1 MDTLTIDQT
10 QLDRSPLLEPKECG
24 RVLDDVLALRERW
37 TKRASDVPFFTLG
50 VASYLD
56 ARQSQADYRKR
67 AAESNPLLRDHF
79 DWLLE
84 RVKKRVSDATGLKA
98 SWLPNAALPG
108 FHVFLAHWAF
118 TIAPSAVHFDTQHR
132 LLDWSDLPGADFS
145 DLLSFTLPI
154 QLPATGGGLNIWNID
169 QRDFPDTQSKAFF
182 DAARGL
188 KPTLHEYRVG
198 HIVMHSGNLLH
209 QMAGTARMES
219 DDRRVTLQGHGTRAN
234 GQIYLYW

>member
-1 MDTLTIDQT
+1 
-10 QLDRSPLLEPKECG
+10 
-24 RVLDDVLALRERW
+24 
-37 TKRASDVPFFTLG
+37 
-50 VASYLD
+50 
-56 ARQSQADYRKR
+56 
-67 AAESNPLLRDHF
+67 
-79 DWLLE
+79 LE
-84 RVKKRVSDATGLKA
+84 RPARRGFQRSLVVH
-98 SWLPNAALPG
+98 AADPVAG
-108 FHVFLAHWAF
+108 NRW
-118 TIAPSAVHFDTQHR
+118 
-132 LLDWSDLPGADFS
+132 
-145 DLLSFTLPI
+145 
-154 QLPATGGGLNIWNID
+154 GLNIWNID